1 MEPYPGPGVALKFSK
16 GDLVTPG
23 IDNVSSTTVPV
34 LDVGITLDTDV
45 GTVTRSSVKL
55 KVTACALSESKHRAA
70 NVAAIEEKENDSF
83 KALYSNRTL
92 FDYRA
97 RQTPLTSIQ
106 LQYIARNTPLAIHR
120 L

>member
-1 MEPYPGPGVALKFSK
+1 M
-16 GDLVTPG
+16 
-23 IDNVSSTTVPV
+23 
-34 LDVGITLDTDV
+34 
-45 GTVTRSSVKL
+45 
-55 KVTACALSESKHRAA
+55 TAHA
-70 NVAAIEEKENDSF
+70 AAIEEKENDSF

>member
-1 MEPYPGPGVALKFSK
+1 MKFSK

-70 NVAAIEEKENDSF
+70 NLAAIEENDRF
-83 KALYSNRTL
+83 KPRTH
-92 FDYRA
+92 
-97 RQTPLTSIQ
+97 LTTEHDNCHS
-106 LQYIARNTPLAIHR
+106 LAFNRNTSLVIHR